1 MEVERYEK
9 LDLKTVVSAALM
21 PLIFQIPGDSVAA
34 VAVSAQ
40 S

>member
-21 PLIFQIPGDSVAA
+21 PLIFQILGDAFNFSNP
-34 VAVSAQ
+34 Q
-40 S
+40 